1 MKTRRLDEILLS
13 LGHVTEEQV
22 RRALRAQREQGGRL
36 GSHLVRAGDLD
47 EEQLAEALALQH
59 GVPAFRP
66 DRQRVDA
73 DLIGRV
79 PREVA
84 LRALVLPVRFNP
96 SNGVLDLVA
105 VDPDDTA
112 AVAEIRRLIR
122 CAEVQLSVA
131 PEATF
136 AALVSTYLPA
146 PTDASAGRKAI
157 ELPDLFDGQAE
168 ADRAAAEASREGA
181 EALPRVL
188 LVGEQAFLR
197 NFLEPIF
204 EREGWQLVTA
214 SAKDEVAG
222 HLRGGRFAHV
232 LVARSLAAD
241 LRGWISQRE
250 VPAPRCGISEFNGVS
265 AALLDNPAPY
275 GALLAS
281 LVQALRMAVEAR
293 TAPGAPVPPYEL
305 MQADARALAGVL
317 DLGRLAADGLT
328 LAVLLLVTDAEAP
341 DGIAWDATLG
351 HARALRFPWDTAA
364 ALEACRELMSER
376 VNLDEFGSRER
387 ELALAAQVLAVVWHH
402 HRGAGRGDAAA
413 ARATLRAKSGLL
425 ARSEV
430 IEGYLRLIERSA
442 EDQHAAAR
450 HQVFVVGDGGHDLG
464 RFTARLRHLGYPTVP
479 VADLEEAAA
488 MCARCCPGAVF
499 VHQASCDGD
508 LNRCR
513 TLFAGDPAPRLFA
526 LTGEADPSRIL
537 SLLDLGFDE
546 VFALPQDLD
555 LVGARLRKSLRDKAE
570 KPVEAPVPGGF
581 GAPLG
586 ALPFTDLLQALSQSM
601 KTVRVDLVHRDG
613 DRATCHLERGRLV
626 HAVCGQATGA
636 EAVYAVIAWRD
647 EGSFTVA
654 PVDAC
659 PEANLAAPLE
669 SILMEGCRLLDES
682 LV

>member
-22 RRALRAQREQGGRL
+22 RRALRAQRDQGGRL
-36 GSHLVRAGDLD
+36 GSHLVRSGDLD

-131 PEATF
+131 PESIFAELVATH
-136 AALVSTYLPA
+136 LP
-146 PTDASAGRKAI
+146 PTDEDEAGRRAI
-157 ELPDLFDGQAE
+157 ELPELFAGQARRD
-168 ADRAAAEASREGA
+168 APAAPPPSDAGP
-181 EALPRVL
+181 ALPRVL
-188 LVGEQAFLR
+188 MVSDQVFLR
-197 NFLEPIF
+197 NFLDPIF

-214 SAKDEVAG
+214 SARDEVAE
-222 HLRGGRFAHV
+222 HLGRGRFAHV
-232 LVARSLAAD
+232 LVSRSLAAD
-241 LRGWISQRE
+241 LHGWIRQRS
-250 VPAPRCGISEFNGVS
+250 VPAPRCGISEFTGVS

-275 GALLAS
+275 TAMLAS

-293 TAPGAPVPPYEL
+293 TGPGEAVPPYEL
-305 MQADARALAGVL
+305 MQADVRALAEVL
-317 DLGRLAADGLT
+317 DLGRLASDGLT
-328 LAVLLLVTDAEAP
+328 LAVLLLVTDP
-341 DGIAWDATLG
+341 GSGDGIAWEATLG

-402 HRGAGRGDAAA
+402 HRGAGHADAAA
-413 ARATLRAKSGLL
+413 ARAALRAKSGLL

-442 EDQHAAAR
+442 EDQHAAGR
-450 HQVFVVGDGGHDLG
+450 HQVFVVGEDGHDLG

-479 VADLEEAAA
+479 VAGIDEAAA
-488 MCARCCPGAVF
+488 MCDRCCPGAVF
-499 VHQASCDGD
+499 VHQASCAEAMD
-508 LNRCR
+508 RCR

-526 LTGEADPSRIL
+526 LTGESDPSRIL
-537 SLLDLGFDE
+537 GLLDLGFDE

-555 LVGARLRKSLRDKAE
+555 LVGARLRKSLRDKEDRPAE
-570 KPVEAPVPGGF
+570 AAVPGGF
-581 GAPLG
+581 GAPLS

-601 KTVRVDLVHRDG
+601 KTVRVDLTHRDG

-626 HAVCGQATGA
+626 HAVCGEAAGA
-636 EAVYAVIAWRD
+636 RALYAVIAWRD

-654 PVDAC
+654 PVEAC
-659 PEANLAAPLE
+659 PAANVDAPLE